1 MWELKNFSNKD
12 YTEGFGDGMGFLF
25 VAILA
30 LGLIVTL
37 TIGIVGIA
45 WGVL

>member
-12 YTEGFGDGMGFLF
+12 YTEGFKDGAGFLF

-30 LGLIVTL
+30 LVLIVTL
-37 TIGIVGIA
+37 TIGIAGQA